1 MRTVLAW
8 LGLID
13 LDRDRREPVAVP
25 AWAPYA
31 AAGAVALGTGLLAS
45 FLSVLLRMIAR

>member
-1 MRTVLAW
+1 MRIVLAW

-13 LDRDRREPVAVP
+13 LDRDQREPVAVP

-31 AAGAVALGTGLLAS
+31 IAGVITTGSGLVVLLLS
-45 FLSVLLRMIAR
+45 FLVRALAR

>member
-1 MRTVLAW
+1 MRIVLAW

-31 AAGAVALGTGLLAS
+31 IAGVATMGTGLVAMLLS
-45 FLSVLLRMIAR
+45 FLVRALAR

>member
-1 MRTVLAW
+1 MRIVLAW

-13 LDRDRREPVAVP
+13 LDRDRWEPVAVP

-31 AAGAVALGTGLLAS
+31 IAGVATMGTGLVAMLLS
-45 FLSVLLRMIAR
+45 FLVRALAR